1 MRDATIKICFSTD
14 VDGNVKVRLSNG
26 SSEANGR
33 LEVFYNNTWGTVCS
47 DNFDIHAAQV
57 VCKMLGYTS

>member
-1 MRDATIKICFSTD
+1 MRDATIKMCLSID
-14 VDGNVKVRLSNG
+14 VDANVKVRLSNG

-33 LEVFYNNTWGTVCS
+33 LEMFYKNIWFTVC
-47 DNFDIHAAQV
+47 DRNFDIHAAQV

>member
-1 MRDATIKICFSTD
+1 MRDATIKICFSID
-14 VDGNVKVRLSNG
+14 VDANVKVRLSNG

-33 LEVFYNNTWGTVCS
+33 LEVFFINTWGTVC
-47 DNFDIHAAQV
+47 DDYFDIYAAQV